1 MLISAVATFNRG
13 IIMVLIEYGRGVFVN
28 AERIDTLDVSD
39 GVRFTLTGDETC
51 FAVENNLESSFVNN
65 LQDFN
70 CNMQNVEKSYWA
82 IQDSKLQACI

>member
-1 MLISAVATFNRG
+1 
-13 IIMVLIEYGRGVFVN
+13 MVLIEYGRGVFVN

-82 IQDSKLQACI
+82 IQDAKLQACI